1 MKLIDL
7 FKLQKKRKS
16 QNVPAEKEGK
26 YSKIKRNPYQADADI
41 SDAGNVL
48 DNSRGD
54 DTFPRGG

>member
-16 QNVPAEKEGK
+16 QNVPNEKEGK
-26 YSKIKRNPYQADADI
+26 YSRIKRNPYQADADI

>member
-16 QNVPAEKEGK
+16 QNVPNEKEGK
-26 YSKIKRNPYQADADI
+26 FSRIKRNPYHADADI

-54 DTFPRGG
+54 DAIPHGK

>member
-16 QNVPAEKEGK
+16 QNVPNEKEGK
-26 YSKIKRNPYQADADI
+26 FSRIKRNPYQADADI

-54 DTFPRGG
+54 DTFPHGK